1 MEAKLYFKYGVMSSG
16 KTRDLQMNYY
26 SNIDNGKCVVIMKPK
41 IDTKG
46 NDFIKARDN
55 QSTKADFLIDKD
67 DNIYIIMTEYIL
79 ENNVDII
86 LVDEAQFLSS
96 KQIDELADIVDY
108 FNIPVICYGIRV
120 DFLNQVFPGGKR
132 LFEIADVREELT
144 KTCFCGN
151 VASCNI
157 RFTKDDVPIFSGS
170 QVAIDGE
177 DYNYKTM
184 CRRCAKKL
192 KKSLNKN
199 I

>member
-1 MEAKLYFKYGVMSSG
+1 MMEAKLYFKYGVMSSG

-26 SNIDNGKCVVIMKPK
+26 SNMDNGKNVVIMKPK

-55 QSTKADFLIDKD
+55 QSNKADFLIDKE
-67 DNIYIIMTEYIL
+67 DNIYLMMTEYIL
-79 ENNVDII
+79 RKNVDII
-86 LVDEAQFLSS
+86 LVDEAQFLSNN
-96 KQIDELADIVDY
+96 QIDQLADIVDY
-108 FNIPVICYGIRV
+108 LNITVICYGIRV
-120 DFLNQVFPGGKR
+120 DFLNEVFNGGKR

-144 KTCFCGN
+144 KMCYCGN
-151 VASCNI
+151 IAICNV
-157 RFTKDDVPIFSGS
+157 RFTKDNEPIFEGN

-192 KKSLNKN
+192 KKSR
-199 I
+199 